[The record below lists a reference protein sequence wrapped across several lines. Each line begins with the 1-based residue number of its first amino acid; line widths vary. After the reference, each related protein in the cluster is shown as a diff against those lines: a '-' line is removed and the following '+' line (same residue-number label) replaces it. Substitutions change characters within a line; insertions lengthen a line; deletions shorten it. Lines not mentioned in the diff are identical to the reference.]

1 MAAVRV
7 CKCGCSCFL
16 RPAAS
21 RYFVLRRFL
30 SSTSEGLAEKSGD
43 EFTVLK
49 ALSSTVQK
57 VPGSSNIGF
66 LEDAYFTPR
75 SDFTKREYIA
85 AIESGRNAA
94 EFVIK
99 KYPDLCNL
107 RQPVPAWPD
116 EFAVFEEKEDEETLK
131 YLIKS
136 ERVEEAIKL
145 YELLEQKGDVL
156 TINTLNRLLDLVG
169 YYGVGIEDKFSKT
182 SKAAEGTSS
191 SSSDSD
197 GSSSDEEE
205 PAESESRAKTDNT
218 YGFKVKS
225 LLLSNDS
232 YCSRLFSKI
241 ENKTAE
247 TYEAYILALLKYD
260 EFSLAQ
266 RFHDEMREKGF
277 KGSTYLYKAFLDNI
291 NKQTAFA
298 TAKDKWGLA
307 EEFLNKMTEDKFAV
321 PDVGIYNSLLN
332 LASKLEGEAPL
343 KISMLIRE
351 MIANGLEPSPGSYLY
366 ALEANDARKSDKF
379 AVFKDVVHRIYDRK
393 GRIEVEDSRDV
404 SFFSIAMTLAKVFGQ
419 AELAKML
426 MEIVYRDGNWA
437 LLGRSNSA
445 FLGNYIA
452 TLCRSESNIDIVFE
466 EYDRLVPNTKI
477 GLRLV
482 RFRLDSTRP
491 DLRLDSTRPDLRLD
505 STWPDLRLD
514 STWPDLRLDSTRPD
528 LRLDSTRPD
537 LRLDSS
543 RLCSHGS
550 EFVQSWITE
559 VEELVPRDWVYGEL
573 FQRLERGERPERIFK
588 LSNDMKV
595 NRVRLTYPI
604 CERIFLALSSPLPK
618 ELLKEGLDT
627 ALETMKWMAMFD
639 IPVTGLILSQVARLY
654 SLNGML
660 NEALFTMLKTILDG
674 ASEVKD
680 QRIASK
686 VMKKMMTYNY
696 RISDEEMNELLTKLE
711 LSSRLMSLARRINV
725 EEDW

>member
-30 SSTSEGLAEKSGD
+30 SSTSEGLAEKRSNDIAHGKRKKRD

-466 EYDRLVPNTKI
+466 EYDRLVPN
-477 GLRLV
+477 
-482 RFRLDSTRP
+482 
-491 DLRLDSTRPDLRLD
+491 
-505 STWPDLRLD
+505 
-514 STWPDLRLDSTRPD
+514 
-528 LRLDSTRPD
+528 
-537 LRLDSS
+537 
-543 RLCSHGS
+543 
-550 EFVQSWITE
+550 
-559 VEELVPRDWVYGEL
+559 ELVPRDWVYGEL

-660 NEALFTMLKTILDG
+660 NEAFDTIKLFEEKDIKPTFTMLKTILDG

-711 LSSRLMSLARRINV
+711 LSDSERFTFNELGKTN
-725 EEDW
+725 